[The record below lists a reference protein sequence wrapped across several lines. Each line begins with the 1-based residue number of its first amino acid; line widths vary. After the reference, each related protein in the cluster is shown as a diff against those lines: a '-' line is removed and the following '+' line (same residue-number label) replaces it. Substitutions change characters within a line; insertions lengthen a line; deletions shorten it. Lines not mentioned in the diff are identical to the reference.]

1 MLVAM
6 YDGFYCI
13 ELAMDWWEEFLG
25 FAADFLWKNSSVMN
39 LHELIT
45 LFPVHW
51 AAEGSPAHNHQISGQ
66 VRAAGWAGADDML
79 APGYGHQ

>member
-25 FAADFLWKNSSVMN
+25 FAADFLWKNSSVICVMN
-39 LHELIT
+39 LHE
-45 LFPVHW
+45 FHPVP
-51 AAEGSPAHNHQISGQ
+51 SS
-66 VRAAGWAGADDML
+66 L
-79 APGYGHQ
+79 GY